1 MAGMV
6 FCMAPMLSYSLSEL
20 DSHHSRGA
28 PATTCSEKTPHL
40 CWWCWTP
47 HTCASGP
54 GTPTPVLLV
63 LGLPT
68 PVLVVLGSPTPVL
81 VVPGHPTP
89 VLLVLTPPT
98 PLLVVCASRTVLA
111 VLGPLC
117 PLRAPLVCAHC
128 VRGHPALRAP
138 RLALLLPTHQ
148 LQESTTGQSTAM
160 EGHQEDTDAAG
171 QGSGVK

>member
-1 MAGMV
+1 M
-6 FCMAPMLSYSLSEL
+6 
-20 DSHHSRGA
+20 
-28 PATTCSEKTPHL
+28 
-40 CWWCWTP
+40 
-47 HTCASGP
+47 
-54 GTPTPVLLV
+54 
-63 LGLPT
+63 
-68 PVLVVLGSPTPVL
+68 LVVLGSPTTVL

-89 VLLVLTPPT
+89 VLLVLTPPPT

-128 VRGHPALRAP
+128 VPGHPALRAP
-138 RLALLLPTHQ
+138 RLALLLSTYQ

-171 QGSGVK
+171 QGSGVKQRPNWAVEALLSLLEWGVHKLGEIIPAVLD